1 MEKIKIA
8 KIVNAVGLKGEV
20 KVYNYSDVRERFEE
34 LDEIIISSKKQES
47 VRKILNVRYQ
57 GNMVILSLEGIDDR
71 NKAEAV
77 KDFDVYITEDDL
89 KVLPEDTFYV
99 RDLIGMKVIDE
110 GEYGEIG
117 TLKDVLQNTSQDVYV
132 VRTAEGRD
140 VLIPAVKDFIR
151 SVDQEKGVITTT
163 LIPGFIDD
171 GPEA

>member
-1 MEKIKIA
+1 MENIKIA

-34 LDEIIISSKKQES
+34 LDEIIISGKKRES
-47 VRKILNVRYQ
+47 VKKILSVRYQ

-77 KDFDVYITEDDL
+77 KDFDVYITENDL
-89 KVLPEDTFYV
+89 RELPEDTFYV
-99 RDLIGMKVIDE
+99 RDLIGMRVIDE

-117 TLKDVLQNTSQDVYV
+117 TLKEVLQNTSQDVYV
-132 VRTAEGRD
+132 VRTSDGRD
-140 VLIPAVKDFIR
+140 VLIPAVKDFIK
-151 SVDQEKGVITTT
+151 SVDQEEGVITTT

>member
-1 MEKIKIA
+1 
-8 KIVNAVGLKGEV
+8 
-20 KVYNYSDVRERFEE
+20 
-34 LDEIIISSKKQES
+34 
-47 VRKILNVRYQ
+47 
-57 GNMVILSLEGIDDR
+57 MVILSLEGIDDR

-89 KVLPEDTFYV
+89 KDLPEDTFYV

-163 LIPGFIDD
+163 LIPGFIDE

>member
-34 LDEIIISSKKQES
+34 LDEIIISGKKRES
-47 VRKILNVRYQ
+47 VKKILSVRYQ

-89 KVLPEDTFYV
+89 RELPEDTFYV

-132 VRTAEGRD
+132 VRTADGRD
-140 VLIPAVKDFIR
+140 VLIPAVKDFIK
-151 SVDQEKGVITTT
+151 SVDQEAGVITTT

>member
-34 LDEIIISSKKQES
+34 LDEIIISGKKQES

-89 KVLPEDTFYV
+89 K
-99 RDLIGMKVIDE
+99 
-110 GEYGEIG
+110 
-117 TLKDVLQNTSQDVYV
+117 
-132 VRTAEGRD
+132 
-140 VLIPAVKDFIR
+140 
-151 SVDQEKGVITTT
+151 
-163 LIPGFIDD
+163 
-171 GPEA
+171 

>member
-34 LDEIIISSKKQES
+34 LDEIIISGKKQEY
-47 VRKILNVRYQ
+47 VKKILNVRYQ

-89 KVLPEDTFYV
+89 KDLPEDTFYV

-163 LIPGFIDD
+163 LIPGFIDE

>member
-34 LDEIIISSKKQES
+34 LDEIIISGKKQES
-47 VRKILNVRYQ
+47 VKKILNVRYQ

-89 KVLPEDTFYV
+89 KELPEDTFYV

-163 LIPGFIDD
+163 LIPGFIDE

>member
-1 MEKIKIA
+1 M
-8 KIVNAVGLKGEV
+8 
-20 KVYNYSDVRERFEE
+20 
-34 LDEIIISSKKQES
+34 
-47 VRKILNVRYQ
+47 
-57 GNMVILSLEGIDDR
+57 
-71 NKAEAV
+71 
-77 KDFDVYITEDDL
+77 
-89 KVLPEDTFYV
+89 

-163 LIPGFIDD
+163 LIPGFIDE

>member
-34 LDEIIISSKKQES
+34 LDEIIISGKKRES
-47 VRKILNVRYQ
+47 VKKILSVRYQ

-77 KDFDVYITEDDL
+77 KDFDVYITENDL
-89 KVLPEDTFYV
+89 RELPEDTFYV
-99 RDLIGMKVIDE
+99 RDLIGMRVIDE

-117 TLKDVLQNTSQDVYV
+117 TLKEVLQNTSQDVYV
-132 VRTAEGRD
+132 VRTSDGRD
-140 VLIPAVKDFIR
+140 VLIPAVKDFIK
-151 SVDQEKGVITTT
+151 SVDQEEGVITTT